1 MKIKQVEELVGINSK
16 NIRFYE
22 DQGLLTPSRA
32 DNGYREYHEPEIIR
46 LKQIKFLRK
55 LGVPISQI
63 QSLLD
68 DSLSLDSCMRTHL
81 TELEHQKNDI
91 EYTKQVTLSA
101 LQQHAEDLDHLNI
114 DECLDA
120 IERSEKEGARFMDL
134 DKTDVHRKKS
144 MGAGLGAGIMIVIM
158 ALLIWMILWANYQDP
173 LPGLL
178 LAIVLFFPCVIMV
191 CVIVVLVQR
200 LKEIKGGEEDDAHF
214 IYGHAERSASDR
226 RKTHGRR
233 SKGARSRRSH
243 WHPLQLRT
251 DDAGRCGS
259 ARIRN
264 RSQIPL
270 ILKCMPTLLAC
281 ILL

>member
-1 MKIKQVEELVGINSK
+1 MKQ
-16 NIRFYE
+16 
-22 DQGLLTPSRA
+22 
-32 DNGYREYHEPEIIR
+32 
-46 LKQIKFLRK
+46 
-55 LGVPISQI
+55 
-63 QSLLD
+63 
-68 DSLSLDSCMRTHL
+68 
-81 TELEHQKNDI
+81 ELEHQKNDI

-158 ALLIWMILWANYQDP
+158 ALLIWLILWANYQDP

-200 LKEIKGGEEDDAHF
+200 LKEIKGGEEDDAAQ
-214 IYGHAERSASDR
+214 Y
-226 RKTHGRR
+226 
-233 SKGARSRRSH
+233 
-243 WHPLQLRT
+243 
-251 DDAGRCGS
+251 
-259 ARIRN
+259 
-264 RSQIPL
+264 
-270 ILKCMPTLLAC
+270 
-281 ILL
+281 

>member
-1 MKIKQVEELVGINSK
+1 MEKAGGIMKIKQVEELVGINSK

-91 EYTKQVTLSA
+91 EYTKQATLSA

-158 ALLIWMILWANYQDP
+158 ALLIWLILWANHQDP

-200 LKEIKGGEEDDAHF
+200 LKEIKGGEEDDATQ
-214 IYGHAERSASDR
+214 Y
-226 RKTHGRR
+226 
-233 SKGARSRRSH
+233 
-243 WHPLQLRT
+243 
-251 DDAGRCGS
+251 
-259 ARIRN
+259 
-264 RSQIPL
+264 
-270 ILKCMPTLLAC
+270 
-281 ILL
+281 